1 MKTQP
6 RLLLLML
13 LCIRLSFAAH
23 AQTATPN
30 QIPELEQQLA
40 ATADPSEKA
49 ALCNE
54 LCYAYLRKDVA
65 KAIEYGE
72 QARSGAKAAG
82 NTHEEAK
89 ALNLL
94 GDAAIRQKNMQQTG
108 QYYQEALVLAQAS
121 GNAEMEG
128 RALHN
133 KGKLAQTLGQTE
145 EALVFYEQAFQI
157 RQRIGDQQGLSSTTQ
172 NLGVLY
178 SDRGDYEKSNFYYLK
193 ALQLKE
199 ASGDKAGTATV
210 QANLANNYL
219 YLSRFSDA
227 ELMLRASI
235 ATNKALD
242 NKRGLAQGYMNLGSV
257 LARLGKVDAAIESF
271 IQAKGLYEELGDKGN
286 LAGVLNNLGHY
297 YTDRAQYAKAQEALL
312 EALKIMEGLQENG
325 PLMYMIYQGLGR
337 IKGYQGLFKEELG
350 YYAKALPFAENDLG
364 RVNLIQTMAAAYI
377 GDQQFEKGLA
387 KTQEGIA
394 MAREKGFQDR
404 EADCLTHAASA
415 LLNLKRLDEALK
427 TIDQAIALS
436 KKINYQAV
444 LSSALVVRSRILVQI
459 NEDKKEILANA
470 QEALKTA
477 QQLDN
482 PLEQVHAWEE
492 LAEAYR
498 NLGQADEA
506 LDALK
511 KAQLLRDSI
520 YSKDDIRT
528 LAIQEKD
535 YEFDKERAAQEL
547 EQERTEAAAAAVL
560 NEQRRQRNVWITGL
574 SVLLIGSLGYFMYW
588 RSRQRILVQLREA
601 ETRKRIA
608 RDLHDDVGSTLS
620 SISIL
625 SAAGGQ
631 TSLGEKARQAMESMD
646 DVVWSVNPAN
656 DSMERI
662 LQRMKAFTIELLEP
676 QGISLHFLAD
686 EAIKTINLPMELR
699 KDFYLLFKEA
709 ANNAA
714 KYSAAADVW
723 VSVTNTNGQ
732 LHLEIRD
739 NGLGF
744 DPALV
749 KRGNGL
755 GNMQRRAERLGA
767 ELRIESKPGEGTM
780 VRVNYRLQNSK
791 D

>member
-13 LCIRLSFAAH
+13 LCIGLSFTARS
-23 AQTATPN
+23 QTATPN

-40 ATADPSEKA
+40 ATTDPSEKA

-72 QARSGAKAAG
+72 QALIGAKTAG
-82 NTHEEAK
+82 NTREEAK

-94 GDAAIRQKNMQQTG
+94 GDAAIRQKSMG
-108 QYYQEALVLAQAS
+108 QAGKYYQEALELAQAS

-133 KGKLAQTLGQTE
+133 KGKLAQTAGETEKALG
-145 EALVFYEQAFQI
+145 FYEQAFQI
-157 RQRIGDQQGLSSTTQ
+157 RERIGDRQGLSSTTQ

-210 QANLANNYL
+210 QANLANNNL
-219 YLSRFSDA
+219 YLGRFSDA
-227 ELMLRASI
+227 ELLLRTSI
-235 ATNKALD
+235 ATNKELD
-242 NKRGLAQGYMNLGSV
+242 NKRGLAQGYMNLGTV
-257 LARLGKVDAAIESF
+257 LARLGNVDAAIEAF
-271 IQAKGLYEELGDKGN
+271 IQAKGLYEELGDKSN
-286 LAGVLNNLGHY
+286 LAGVLNNLGQC
-297 YTDRAQYAKAQEALL
+297 YTDRAQYVKAQEALL
-312 EALKIMEGLQENG
+312 EALKMMEGLQENG
-325 PLMYMIYQGLGR
+325 PLMYLIYQGLGR

-350 YYAKALPFAENDLG
+350 YYAKAVPFAENDLG

-377 GDQQFEKGLA
+377 GDLQFEKGLA
-387 KTQEGIA
+387 TAQEGIA
-394 MAREKGFQDR
+394 LARENGFQDR
-404 EADCLTHAASA
+404 EADCLTHVASA

-436 KKINYQAV
+436 KKINYQPV
-444 LSSALVVRSRILVQI
+444 LSSALVVRSRILMQI
-459 NEDKKEILANA
+459 NEDKNEILANA

-477 QQLDN
+477 QRLDN

-498 NLGQADEA
+498 SLGQADEA

-511 KAQLLRDSI
+511 KAQWLRDSI

-535 YEFDKERAAQEL
+535 YEFDKERAVQEL
-547 EQERTEAAAAAVL
+547 EQERTEAAAAAAL
-560 NEQRRQRNVWITGL
+560 REQGRQRNAWIIGL
-574 SVLLIGSLGYFMYW
+574 SLLLLGSVGYFLYW
-588 RSRQRILVQLREA
+588 RNRQRMLVQLRDA
-601 ETRKRIA
+601 ETRQRIA

-656 DSMERI
+656 DSMEQV
-662 LQRMKAFTIELLEP
+662 LQRMKVFAVELFES
-676 QGISLHFLAD
+676 QGIALQFQVDAADTSL
-686 EAIKTINLPMELR
+686 NLPMVQR

-714 KYSAAADVW
+714 KYSAAAEVW
-723 VSVTNTNGQ
+723 ILVSNTNGR

-739 NGLGF
+739 NGRGF
-744 DPALV
+744 DPAHV

-755 GNMQRRAERLGA
+755 ASMQRRAERLGGTLA
-767 ELRIESKPGEGTM
+767 IESAKDRGTAI
-780 VRVNYRLQNSK
+780 RLTI
-791 D
+791 